1 MKIITGFFYFAV
13 LLLLISCSTNPYIV
27 GNKKYKKQAKEFA
40 NTLKAQPVN
49 NFSADSLKQP
59 QYWVGTTN
67 FGMRKPS
74 FVILH
79 HTAQNSC
86 EQTLK
91 TFTLEKTEVS
101 AHYVI
106 CKDGTVHH
114 MLNNYLRAWHAGN
127 SKWGNATDINS
138 LSIGIEIDNNGKD
151 SFSLAQIN
159 SLEGLLAGLKNE
171 FSIPAANFIGHLDIA
186 PGRKVDP
193 NPSFPWEDLA
203 NKGYGLWYNDTT
215 NLILPVDFNSD
226 LALRI
231 IGYNIEKPQAAMQSF
246 RLHFLA
252 SQKKGD
258 FDPEE
263 LKVLYAVMKRYL

>member
-1 MKIITGFFYFAV
+1 MRIITRFFYFV
-13 LLLLISCSTNPYIV
+13 SLLLIVSCASNPYIV
-27 GNKKYKKQAKEFA
+27 SNKKYKKQAKTFA

-49 NFSADSLKQP
+49 NFTADSLKQP
-59 QYWVGTTN
+59 KYWVGTTN

-74 FVILH
+74 YVILH

-91 TFTLEKTEVS
+91 TFTLERTEVS
-101 AHYVI
+101 SHYVI

-114 MLNNYLRAWHAGN
+114 MLNDYLRAWHAGN
-127 SKWGNATDINS
+127 SKWGNAVDINS
-138 LSIGIEIDNNGKD
+138 SSIGIEIDNNGKD

-159 SLEGLLAGLKNE
+159 SLEGLLAGLKKE
-171 FSIPAANFIGHLDIA
+171 FNIPAANFIGHLDIA

-193 NPSFPWEDLA
+193 NPTFPWKTLA
-203 NKGYGLWYNDTT
+203 DKGFGLWYDDTT
-215 NLILPVDFNSD
+215 NLIMPADFNSE

-231 IGYNIEKPQAAMQSF
+231 IGYNIEKIESARQSF

-252 SQKKGD
+252 SEKKGD

-263 LKVLYAVMKRYL
+263 LKVLYAVMKKYL